1 MSMSLRAKY
10 KRQGGNPW
18 LKALKTVVWLII
30 AAIYVFSARQTGFSF
45 GEVFS
50 GIPAFT
56 NLLGDM
62 WPPNFNI
69 MSRMIPAFIE
79 TVQIAILGTSI
90 GGVLAIPVIFLA
102 SNNVNTNKPLYYAAK
117 VIMNLVRTIPE
128 LLYAAVLV
136 SAVGLGPFAGVLA
149 LSVFSLAILA
159 KLTSESVE
167 AIDPGPMEALSAVGA
182 NRLENIAYAV
192 VPQVLPIYVSY
203 FLYVLEINIRVS
215 TVLGVVGAGG
225 VGQLLK
231 TQLDLFRYQSAATV
245 ILATFLFVVMI
256 DFVSS
261 RLRARLI

>member
-1 MSMSLRAKY
+1 MTTNLRAKY
-10 KRQGGNPW
+10 RPAKGNPW
-18 LKALKTVVWLII
+18 IKALKTVGWLLVVLV
-30 AAIYVFSARQTGFSF
+30 YMHSARQTGFSV
-45 GEVFS
+45 GEAFS

-56 NLLGDM
+56 NLLQDM

-69 MSRMIPAFIE
+69 MNRMIPAFIE
-79 TVQIAILGTSI
+79 TIQIALLGTTI
-90 GGVLAIPVIFLA
+90 GGILAIPVIFLA
-102 SNNVNTNKPLYYAAK
+102 AGNVNTNKPVYYVAK
-117 VIMNLVRTIPE
+117 VIMNLIRTIPE

-149 LSVFSLAILA
+149 LSVFSLAIIA

-182 NRLENIAYAV
+182 NRLENITYAV
-192 VPQVLPIYVSY
+192 IPQVLPIYVSY

-231 TQLDLFRYQSAATV
+231 TQLDLFRYESAATV
-245 ILATFLFVVMI
+245 ILATFLFVVII
-256 DFVSS
+256 DLVST